1 MPRNTDMS
9 KGVEVYMNEY
19 EFEHT
24 HCYEGTYTLEEVAL
38 NNTLYEECIKEESLS
53 SAARRGQ
60 GFCVSGIIA
69 PLQEAARA

>member
-38 NNTLYEECIKEESLS
+38 NNT
-53 SAARRGQ
+53 
-60 GFCVSGIIA
+60 
-69 PLQEAARA
+69 